1 MEIASASSP
10 LQCRLFPNAALST
23 DVVQWPDTITY
34 DLCDT
39 IAYVL
44 CPEGK
49 EKHASPQEK
58 LHRRSNFAYCYI
70 PTFRTLPGAS
80 RNKLLISGINDFLA
94 LSVLFVNGI

>member
-1 MEIASASSP
+1 M
-10 LQCRLFPNAALST
+10 
-23 DVVQWPDTITY
+23 VQWPDTITY

-39 IAYVL
+39 VTNDL

-49 EKHASPQEK
+49 KKQAS
-58 LHRRSNFAYCYI
+58 LYHRSDFVYCYI